1 MAGASMTYP
10 FGIDVSSYQKRMDWQ
25 RAISTGATFARLTAL
40 GIPVDRRML
49 NKIKTQN
56 KK

>member
-1 MAGASMTYP
+1 MTYP